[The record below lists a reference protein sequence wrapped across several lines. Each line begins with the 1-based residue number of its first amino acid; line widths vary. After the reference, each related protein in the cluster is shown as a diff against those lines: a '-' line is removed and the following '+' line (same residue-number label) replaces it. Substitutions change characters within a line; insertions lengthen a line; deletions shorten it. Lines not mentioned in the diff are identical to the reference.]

1 MREHGAPDQAARRQR
16 VQRSYFSRLTG
27 MSGRQRCVRD
37 ARAVSVAPNEGW
49 SDFLVA
55 SSGATAALTGLVFV
69 AISINLE
76 KILDNPGLPA
86 RAGQTLIV
94 LTNALVASLVALAA
108 HPSPAALGIALLVV
122 ATAGWAATTLTAYRS
137 WQETAPE
144 HRHLGSIMLPEI
156 ATLPFIVAGI
166 TVWAGAG
173 GGLTWL
179 LVGVVLA
186 LICGIGNAWVLL
198 VEILR

>member
-1 MREHGAPDQAARRQR
+1 MGVP
-16 VQRSYFSRLTG
+16 
-27 MSGRQRCVRD
+27 
-37 ARAVSVAPNEGW
+37 PNEGW

-86 RAGQTLIV
+86 RAGQTIIV
-94 LTNALVASLVALAA
+94 LANALVASLVALAA

-122 ATAGWAATTLTAYRS
+122 ALAGWAATTFTAYRS
-137 WQETAPE
+137 WQETALE
-144 HRHLGSIMLPEI
+144 HRHSGPILLSQI
-156 ATLPFIVAGI
+156 ATVPFIVAGI
-166 TVWAGAG
+166 TVWAGVG

-186 LICGIGNAWVLL
+186 LLCGMANAWVLL